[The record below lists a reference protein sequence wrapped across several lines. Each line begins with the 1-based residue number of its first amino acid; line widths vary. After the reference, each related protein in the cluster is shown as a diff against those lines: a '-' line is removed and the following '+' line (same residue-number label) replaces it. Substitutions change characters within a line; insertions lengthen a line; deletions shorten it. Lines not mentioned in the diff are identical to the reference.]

1 LSYSFFW
8 LPNCANLFNVILIL
22 SILDLCFVM
31 KFQIFLIYFLWWNSD
46 VSNKRFN
53 HADFSYFLD
62 LIYSIQHRKTLYYYW
77 LSYLS
82 SDGIITKIHFSLSY
96 IFGTLNYR
104 EYKTNGQR
112 VGCTIIFLRFSYSW
126 NGNIFFAF
134 DSRIELSYC
143 DRPMSRN

>member
-1 LSYSFFW
+1 MSYSFFW

-62 LIYSIQHRKTLYYYW
+62 LIYSIQHRKTLNHYMYILLLTFLFEFRWNHNKNTFFTLLHFWYSQLQGVQNKRSKGW
-77 LSYLS
+77 LYHHLFALLLQLKRQYFFCFWLANWA
-82 SDGIITKIHFSLSY
+82 II
-96 IFGTLNYR
+96 
-104 EYKTNGQR
+104 
-112 VGCTIIFLRFSYSW
+112 LR
-126 NGNIFFAF
+126 
-134 DSRIELSYC
+134 
-143 DRPMSRN
+143 